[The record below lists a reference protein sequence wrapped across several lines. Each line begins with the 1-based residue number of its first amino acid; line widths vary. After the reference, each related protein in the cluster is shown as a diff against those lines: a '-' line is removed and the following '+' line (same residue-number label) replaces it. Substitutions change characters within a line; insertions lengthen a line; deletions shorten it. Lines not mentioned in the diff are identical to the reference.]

1 MIKEE
6 VRLAEEI
13 SNYLR
18 KNPGAGDTL
27 DGITTWWL
35 EPGKTKPRV
44 KKVTTAMEILIKKG
58 LVRKRQ
64 IPCGAAIYKTA
75 SIQEA
80 DRE

>member
-1 MIKEE
+1 MIEE
-6 VRLAEEI
+6 VVRLAEEI

-27 DGITTWWL
+27 EGITTWWL
-35 EPGKTKPRV
+35 KPGKCSPPV
-44 KKVTTAMEILIKKG
+44 KEVTTAMEILIKKG

-64 IPCGAAIYKTA
+64 TLGGASIYKAA
-75 SIQEA
+75 SIREA